1 MGGNESGGREP
12 EQLANA
18 LAQLAR
24 DLLKQP
30 TVEATLRQIVS
41 ASIKLVD
48 GCTDASVM
56 VVHRG
61 GTHIL
66 AASSPLAR
74 DCDQLEAR
82 LGEGPRFT
90 AARHNIQSMWIADT
104 TRIDE
109 RWPRFSREARELG
122 VGSMLAFLLFTDL
135 DDPKQPNLGSLN
147 LYTREPGALTDRS
160 EQIGLLLA
168 SHAAV
173 ALAGANSEE
182 NLHAAISSNR
192 RIGEAAGILMERHKI
207 TDDDAF
213 ALLSRASQNHNIKL
227 RHVAEQLI
235 ETGEMP
241 GAH

>member
-1 MGGNESGGREP
+1 MGRDLSGGREP
-12 EQLANA
+12 EHLANA

-24 DLLKQP
+24 NLLRQP
-30 TVEATLRQIVS
+30 TVQATLREIVS

-61 GTHIL
+61 GTHVL
-66 AASSPLAR
+66 AASSSLAR
-74 DCDQLEAR
+74 DCDEMQAR
-82 LGEGPRFT
+82 LGEGPCFA
-90 AARHNIQSMWIADT
+90 AARDNVQSVRITDM
-104 TRIDE
+104 TRADE
-109 RWPRFSREARELG
+109 RWPRFVRGARELG
-122 VGSMLAFLLFTDL
+122 MGSMLAFLLFTDI

-147 LYTREPGALTDRS
+147 LYTRESGALTDRS
-160 EQIGLLLA
+160 EQIGWLLA

-192 RIGEAAGILMERHKI
+192 RIGEATGILMERHRI
-207 TDDDAF
+207 TGDDAF

-227 RHVAEQLI
+227 RHVAERLI
-235 ETGEMP
+235 ETRQLP
-241 GAH
+241 DAR